1 MENQEQNY
9 EAPKDTNEIED
20 QQIPGDPSETASI
33 DDAGDVNEGE
43 TEKNTDDAPQ
53 AGGPPTDNDQAVGQD
68 ADYTSQDSLAK
79 SLSGDTSSDTDPG
92 KAETD
97 STAAG
102 SGKSEAASGATAS
115 DDDTDEV
122 EEEGAA
128 VTEGEDSLDSADTD
142 PGKNANS
149 GIEDISDKDEPHAQ

>member
-33 DDAGDVNEGE
+33 DDTDDVNEGNSD
-43 TEKNTDDAPQ
+43 KYTDDAPQ

-68 ADYTSQDSLAK
+68 ADYTSQASLEK
-79 SLSGDTSSDTDPG
+79 SLSGDTGADTDPG
-92 KAETD
+92 KAETASSATD
-97 STAAG
+97 RDTEE
-102 SGKSEAASGATAS
+102 SESH
-115 DDDTDEV
+115 DEDTEEV

-128 VTEGEDSLDSADTD
+128 VTEGEDALDSADTD

-149 GIEDISDKDEPHAQ
+149 GIEDISDKEQPQAQ